1 MKFLRSLSAIFLKDL
16 LLELRKRERINT
28 LLFFCAIVLFL
39 FSFAL
44 GTEPALLKSLAPGLL
59 WLVVL
64 FSSLLAIERSF
75 QAEAEEGCLDRMV
88 LYATNPQAIFLGKLL
103 TNFIY
108 IAMTQTVCF
117 LMMIILFDLDLPS
130 NFEKLLLAFLLGNF
144 GIATAG
150 TFFAA
155 LLTNTRG
162 RGVLL
167 PILLFPMLTPLL
179 LGAVFITQ
187 EAFVENL
194 MTNAGLW
201 LKVIAIFDTVFLTA
215 CLMMIEPLLET

>member
-1 MKFLRSLSAIFLKDL
+1 MKFLRSLFAIFSKDL
-16 LLELRKRERINT
+16 LLEFRKRERVNT
-28 LLFFCAIVLFL
+28 LLFFSAIVLFL

-44 GTEPALLKSLAPGLL
+44 GTEPALLERLAPGLL

-75 QAEAEEGCLDRMV
+75 QAELEEGCLDRMI
-88 LYATNPQAIFLGKLL
+88 LTAANPQAIFLGKLL

-108 IAMTQTVCF
+108 IAATQIICF
-117 LMMIILFDLDLPS
+117 LMMFILFDLNVPS
-130 NFEKLLLAFLLGNF
+130 DWAKLLFAFLLGNF
-144 GIATAG
+144 GIATVG

-155 LLTNTRG
+155 LLTNTKG

-194 MTNAGLW
+194 MTNASLW
-201 LKVIAIFDTVFLTA
+201 LKVLTIFDTVFLTA